1 MDKQLAVCPVRHQAI
16 ADAHAIAIQTD
27 AVAISYQQLDK
38 TLDRVVAQLVN
49 LKLQAGDR
57 LICISENSLELIL
70 LQLACIRTGIIFC
83 PLNPRFSKQEIGQ
96 RIEILNSDYIW
107 LANNSKHDYLSSLPI
122 DFSVEKEAVNA
133 INTVAA
139 LKIDAQKVSN
149 IIFTSGSSGQPKA
162 VMHCFSNHY
171 YSALA
176 SQNAIPLQP
185 GDRYLLSLP
194 LFHISG
200 FATVMRTF
208 IAGATLLVSSHKLSV
223 TLLKREKITHLSL
236 VSTQLYRLLGKL
248 GFQAK
253 ALSLKHLLL
262 GGSPFSERLLTQTRE
277 RGFVYHLSYG
287 LSEMSSQ
294 VATSTNSNKL
304 QLLPEQQV
312 KIINNEI
319 YLRGKM
325 RFVGYYNG
333 DLKTDRLP
341 EQQWFASKDSG
352 SLIGRQLLISGRKD
366 RLIISGGENIQAE
379 ELESVLLNFV
389 YVKQAVVVAVS
400 DPVFG
405 ERPVAFIDW
414 VNKEAK
420 QAQLS
425 AYLQDKLSTYKQPVH
440 YLPLPEQKNIK
451 VSLQTLRVI
460 AQTRHNNFLKEEN
473 LRQNRH
479 LSNN

>member
-1 MDKQLAVCPVRHQAI
+1 MDKQLELCPVRRQAI
-16 ADAHAIAIQTD
+16 ANGDALAIQAD
-27 AVAISYQQLDK
+27 ALAISYQQLDK

-57 LICISENSLELIL
+57 LVCISENSLNLIL

-83 PLNPRFSKQEIGQ
+83 PLNPRFSQQEFRQ
-96 RIEILNSDYIW
+96 RINILNSAFIW
-107 LANNSKHDYLSSLPI
+107 SADQSAHTHLSSLPI
-122 DFSVEKEAVNA
+122 DFSIAEKEGG
-133 INTVAA
+133 TPEP
-139 LKIDAQKVSN
+139 LKIDPQKVCN

-171 YSALA
+171 HSALA
-176 SQNAIPLQP
+176 SQSAIPLQP

-200 FATVMRTF
+200 FATVMRTL

-223 TLLKREKITHLSL
+223 ILLKREKVTHLSL
-236 VSTQLYRLLGKL
+236 VSTQLYRLLSKQ

-262 GGSPFSERLLTQTRE
+262 GGSSFSERLLTQTRE

-304 QLLPEQQV
+304 QLLPDQQV

-333 DLKTDRLP
+333 DLASDRLP
-341 EQQWFASKDSG
+341 ETQWFASKDSG
-352 SLIGRQLLISGRKD
+352 SIIGRQLLISGRKD

-414 VNKEAK
+414 LNGEVQ
-420 QAQLS
+420 QAQLHT
-425 AYLQDKLSTYKQPVH
+425 YLQDKLSTYKQPVH

-460 AQTRHNNFLKEEN
+460 AQTRHNHYLLEEN

-479 LSNN
+479 LPDN